1 MVSIVL
7 VLLLTGFDFGG
18 EPGGEVGCEGLES
31 VEDGDYALL
40 LGEGWDGDEEVFNN
54 LWA

>member
-1 MVSIVL
+1 MGHLVCSFEGQKLISIVF

-18 EPGGEVGCEGLES
+18 EAGGEVGGEGLEA

-40 LGEGWDGDEEVFNN
+40 LG
-54 LWA
+54 